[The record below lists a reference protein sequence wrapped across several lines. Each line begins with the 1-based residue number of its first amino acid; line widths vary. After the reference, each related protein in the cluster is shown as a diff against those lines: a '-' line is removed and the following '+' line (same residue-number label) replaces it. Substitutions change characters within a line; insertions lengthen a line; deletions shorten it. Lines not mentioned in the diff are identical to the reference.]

1 MRKKVVTIGGGSGS
15 FRLLEGL
22 KKYGARKDDD
32 DSIDIKF
39 ITTATDSG
47 GSSGRLR
54 DEYGILPYGDVI
66 QGLLALSEAQEDL
79 RELLNYRFDN
89 GSLSEHRYGNL
100 TMLALTNLSKGDE
113 EAALEKAHRIFN
125 VKGRV
130 MPVTKDKA
138 HISGMYKN
146 GTVLSRED
154 IIDRFENPDM
164 IRIERL
170 YSNQPIKANPRA
182 LEALAEADAIIIGP
196 GDLYTSIICNS
207 LSEGIVD
214 AIKNSK
220 ALKIYNCNI
229 MTKPSE
235 TPNYSVADHFNDI
248 EKYLGEGVIDVV
260 TYNNKTDLDMKLL
273 QAYKK
278 ERKHLVE
285 FREQDLHGRNLS
297 LYGKDMIIEQ
307 NLLNNL
313 INKSLE
319 SNSRLPPIRH
329 DSNKLA
335 SLMIEII
342 FDEKYQSL
350 KVSS

>member
-1 MRKKVVTIGGGSGS
+1 MRKKVVTIAGGSGS

-22 KKYGARKDDD
+22 KKYAARHDED

-54 DEYGILPYGDVI
+54 DEYGILPYGDII
-66 QGLLALSEAQEDL
+66 QGLLALSEAQGDL

-89 GSLSEHRYGNL
+89 GSLNEHRYGNL
-100 TMLALTNLSKGDE
+100 TMLALTNLSNGDE

-130 MPVTKDKA
+130 MPVTKEKA
-138 HISGMYKN
+138 HICGRYKN

-164 IRIERL
+164 TRIERL
-170 YSNQPIKANPRA
+170 YLSQNIKANPRA
-182 LEALAEADAIIIGP
+182 LEAIAEADAIIIGP
-196 GDLYTSIICNS
+196 GDLYTSIICNF
-207 LSEGIVD
+207 LADGIID
-214 AIKNSK
+214 AIRDSK

-235 TPNYSVADHFNDI
+235 TPNYSVADHFDDI
-248 EKYLGEGVIDVV
+248 ERYLGSNIIDVV
-260 TYNNKTDLDMKLL
+260 TYNNKSNLDTKLL
-273 QAYKK
+273 QSYKK
-278 ERKHLVE
+278 EHKHLVDL
-285 FREQDLHGRNLS
+285 REQEFDGRKII
-297 LYGKDMIIEQ
+297 LYGRDMVIEQ
-307 NLLNNL
+307 SILNNL
-313 INKSLE
+313 IKKSLE

-342 FDEKYQSL
+342 FDEKYQNS
-350 KVSS
+350 KESS